1 MLWTV
6 FSQSWKCS
14 ENLGP
19 HCREGYTWT
28 YYTIWM
34 LRLRV
39 PNDLSSESGCTEW
52 SIRKLLDLVTIWK
65 HSGKLLDSVTNW
77 KHSEFVGSAPVRR
90 DKMEDWGIW
99 GSTLQVTTGDLA
111 VLSRLPSLAHSSYIQ
126 ITEAWLIHHLW
137 WFSVNCWKWVACF
150 LLDQYCRDKNF
161 HCIVNVWEIIVQSSP
176 WQNDLKKLFGGYFF
190 TMHSA
195 NFFWLYP

>member
-1 MLWTV
+1 
-6 FSQSWKCS
+6 
-14 ENLGP
+14 
-19 HCREGYTWT
+19 
-28 YYTIWM
+28 M

-90 DKMEDWGIW
+90 DKMEDWGIR

-126 ITEAWLIHHLW
+126 ITEALIDSS
-137 WFSVNCWKWVACF
+137 FVMIFCQ
-150 LLDQYCRDKNF
+150 LL
-161 HCIVNVWEIIVQSSP
+161 EMGG
-176 WQNDLKKLFGGYFF
+176 LFF
-190 TMHSA
+190 A
-195 NFFWLYP
+195 RPIL